1 MFRILFSISLCFSW
15 VSPDSNV
22 FTVMYLA
29 TSGTTD
35 LPEYVGVGM
44 INGVP
49 VAYYDSGTHQI
60 VSRQQWMTDSFDA
73 EYWEYLTN
81 RGNKHCAIAKE
92 NLKVI
97 MKNTNQTSGIHIF
110 QWIRTVE
117 VTENGSIKRS
127 MRFGFDGKDYISL
140 EPDRMKWIATDDVAV
155 KTMEKWNSDESWNKY
170 WKWQLEVE
178 LVERL
183 KLRLHFGKEYLKRK
197 DQPEVFISKSE
208 PNSQYKPLT
217 LSCLVTGFYPV
228 DIEVTWLRN
237 GTVMSEI
244 QSSGVRPNHDG
255 THQILKEIEI
265 NAGDEDQYSC
275 QIEHS
280 SLAEPK
286 LHQWEIPGN
295 RSGQLHT
302 GLITGLMLNAL
313 AVIFG
318 IIGIIIWKKQR
329 RVTDETGNRQ
339 QPFHRNFGKE
349 HQIDLAQPFLKAGLP
364 RHHPET
370 RNDNVEQELSDF
382 YPQLKPGSFQTGSQP
397 GAHYPVE
404 GSKTRAEQDKSS
416 VQTDTSNP
424 ANNVS
429 DVNTVKCD
437 VDNDTAERLI
447 NCEEGETT
455 QSLLRH

>member
-1 MFRILFSISLCFSW
+1 MLLILFPISLCFSW
-15 VSPDSNV
+15 VSPDSNA

-49 VAYYDSGTHQI
+49 VAYYDSGTQQI

-92 NLKVI
+92 NLKMI
-97 MKNTNQTSGIHIF
+97 MKNTNQTSGIHVF
-110 QWIRTVE
+110 QWIRSVE
-117 VTENGSIKRS
+117 VTEDGSIKRS

-140 EPDRMKWIATDDVAV
+140 EPDRMRWVTSNHMAV

-178 LVERL
+178 LIERL
-183 KLRLHFGKEYLKRK
+183 KLRLHFGKECLKRK
-197 DQPEVFISKSE
+197 VQPEVFISRSE

-237 GTVMSEI
+237 GEVMSETL
-244 QSSGVRPNHDG
+244 SSGVRPNHDG
-255 THQILKEIEI
+255 THQIQKEIEI

-295 RSGQLHT
+295 SSGHLHP
-302 GLITGLMLNAL
+302 GFITVLVFTAL

-318 IIGIIIWKKQR
+318 IVRIIIWKRHR
-329 RVTDETGNRQ
+329 RVTDKTGNPQ
-339 QPFHRNFGKE
+339 QPFHRNSGKG
-349 HQIDLAQPFLKAGLP
+349 HLIDSAQPFLETNLA
-364 RHHPET
+364 HHLPET
-370 RNDNVEQELSDF
+370 MVHNVDLELSDSH
-382 YPQLKPGSFQTGSQP
+382 PQLKLQPFQTGSQP
-397 GAHYPVE
+397 GAHNPVE
-404 GSKTRAEQDKSS
+404 GNTTTTEQ
-416 VQTDTSNP
+416 
-424 ANNVS
+424 
-429 DVNTVKCD
+429 
-437 VDNDTAERLI
+437 E
-447 NCEEGETT
+447 
-455 QSLLRH
+455 

>member
-1 MFRILFSISLCFSW
+1 MFLILFSISLCFSW
-15 VSPDSNV
+15 VSPDSNA
-22 FTVMYLA
+22 FTVIYLA

-49 VAYYDSGTHQI
+49 VAYYESGTHQI

-81 RGNKHCAIAKE
+81 RGNEHCAIAKE
-92 NLKVI
+92 NLKMI
-97 MKNTNQTSGIHIF
+97 MKNTNQTSGIHVF

-117 VTENGSIKRS
+117 VTEDGSMKRS

-140 EPDRMKWIATDDVAV
+140 EPDRMKWIATNDVAV

-197 DQPEVFISKSE
+197 
-208 PNSQYKPLT
+208 
-217 LSCLVTGFYPV
+217 
-228 DIEVTWLRN
+228 
-237 GTVMSEI
+237 
-244 QSSGVRPNHDG
+244 
-255 THQILKEIEI
+255 
-265 NAGDEDQYSC
+265 
-275 QIEHS
+275 
-280 SLAEPK
+280 
-286 LHQWEIPGN
+286 EIPGN
-295 RSGQLHT
+295 RSGHLHP
-302 GLITGLMLNAL
+302 GFITGLMLNAL

-318 IIGIIIWKKQR
+318 IIGIIIWKNKR
-329 RVTDETGNRQ
+329 SDETGNPH

-349 HQIDLAQPFLKAGLP
+349 HQIVLPQPFLEAGLP

-370 RNDNVEQELSDF
+370 RNDNVEQELSDS
-382 YPQLKPGSFQTGSQP
+382 YPQLKPGPFQTGSQP
-397 GAHYPVE
+397 GAHDPVE
-404 GSKTRAEQDKSS
+404 GNKTRAEQDKSS

-429 DVNTVKCD
+429 DVNAVKCD
-437 VDNDTAERLI
+437 VENDTAEHLI

-455 QSLLRH
+455 EFAETL

>member
-1 MFRILFSISLCFSW
+1 MFLILFSISLCFSW
-15 VSPDSNV
+15 VSPDSNA
-22 FTVMYLA
+22 FTVIYLA

-49 VAYYDSGTHQI
+49 VAYYESGTHQI

-81 RGNKHCAIAKE
+81 RGNEHCAIAKE
-92 NLKVI
+92 NLKMI
-97 MKNTNQTSGIHIF
+97 MKNTNQTSGIHVF

-117 VTENGSIKRS
+117 VTEDGSMKRS

-140 EPDRMKWIATDDVAV
+140 EPDRMKWIATNDVAV

-197 DQPEVFISKSE
+197 VQPEVFISKSE
-208 PNSQYKPLT
+208 PNSQHKPLI

-237 GTVMSEI
+237 GTVMSET

-286 LHQWEIPGN
+286 LHQW
-295 RSGQLHT
+295 
-302 GLITGLMLNAL
+302 
-313 AVIFG
+313 
-318 IIGIIIWKKQR
+318 
-329 RVTDETGNRQ
+329 DETGNPH

-349 HQIDLAQPFLKAGLP
+349 HQIVLPQPFLEAGLP

-370 RNDNVEQELSDF
+370 RNDNVEQELSDS
-382 YPQLKPGSFQTGSQP
+382 YPQLKPGPFQTGSQP
-397 GAHYPVE
+397 GAHDPVE
-404 GSKTRAEQDKSS
+404 GNKTRAEQDKSS

-429 DVNTVKCD
+429 DVNAVKCD
-437 VDNDTAERLI
+437 VENDTAEHLI

-455 QSLLRH
+455 EFAETL